1 MILTTKLAHGLK
13 IRTEYRKIRYL
24 QIVAA
29 AFNLFLIIGFQVFTV
44 LGREFKTLVLTSLFY
59 WHQTCDIYLTDFCF
73 KELRVS
79 YLSKKK
85 TIV

>member
-13 IRTEYRKIRYL
+13 IRTEYRKIKYL
-24 QIVAA
+24 KIVAA

-59 WHQTCDIYLTDFCF
+59 WHQRS
-73 KELRVS
+73 EVRV
-79 YLSKKK
+79 
-85 TIV
+85 